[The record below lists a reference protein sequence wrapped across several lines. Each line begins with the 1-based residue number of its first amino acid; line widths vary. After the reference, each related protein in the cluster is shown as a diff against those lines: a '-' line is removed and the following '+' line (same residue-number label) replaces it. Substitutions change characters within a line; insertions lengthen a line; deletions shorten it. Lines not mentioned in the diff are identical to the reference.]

1 MENTVNERIKILVYE
16 LASGNKSSF
25 ARSIGISNQS
35 LGEIIGGRQSAPSFA
50 ALQKLFTS
58 FPQVR
63 MEWLMLGEGSMLQ
76 NEGAP
81 TAPATITMDGQLHP
95 LTAEQWEVLQ
105 KAILETTPA
114 KVAAQVETEWLGRT
128 YHFGNEP
135 TPGLPYDDRFSMR
148 TGIVGD
154 ELQEFMNTPE
164 YFNRLRHTKIGNRIL
179 VTERAIREWF
189 GDLPKL
195 S

>member
-1 MENTVNERIKILVYE
+1 MESTVNERIKILVDQ
-16 LASGNKSSF
+16 LTSGNKSSF

-50 ALQKLFTS
+50 ALQKLFIS

-63 MEWLMLGEGSMLQ
+63 MKWLILGQGPMLQ
-76 NEGAP
+76 DSE
-81 TAPATITMDGQLHP
+81 APAAPGTITIDGQPHS
-95 LTAEQWEVLQ
+95 LTEEQWAAIQ
-105 KAILETTPA
+105 KAVLELTPA
-114 KVAAQVETEWLGRT
+114 KAAAQVETEQLGRT
-128 YHFGNEP
+128 YHFGNER
-135 TPGLPYDDRFSMR
+135 TPGLLYDDRFSMR
-148 TGIVGD
+148 TGITGD
-154 ELQEFMNTPE
+154 DLREFMSTPGQ
-164 YFNRLRHTKIGNRIL
+164 FDQLRHTKIGNRIL